1 MNLISNVQS
10 SANICYLPYTFLSEN
25 GFSLQF
31 NISDGDV
38 LICSVLLK
46 VSLRMN
52 RIIAKALKLKKIQ
65 HVMEAPTKP
74 YRQRL
79 HGDSD
84 DANEEVGEEDC
95 ILPLAFIKLEK
106 YFYTHILT
114 RFS

>member
-1 MNLISNVQS
+1 
-10 SANICYLPYTFLSEN
+10 
-25 GFSLQF
+25 
-31 NISDGDV
+31 
-38 LICSVLLK
+38 
-46 VSLRMN
+46 
-52 RIIAKALKLKKIQ
+52 
-65 HVMEAPTKP
+65 MEAPTKP